1 MDIGIGLPAT
11 IPGTPGTRIVQ
22 WARAAED
29 RGFSTLGVID
39 RLVYGN
45 CEPLVT
51 LGAAAAVTEQIRL
64 MTSILLVPFRGN
76 AALLAKQAATVN
88 HLSGG
93 RLVLGMAIGGYEDD
107 YAASGVPFSG
117 RGRRFDAMLDE
128 MTRIWAG
135 EPRGAA
141 GAIGPQPGVPPA
153 RLVFGGHGERP
164 FARVAARGAG
174 WIAGS
179 RGVDAFREGAR
190 AVRQAWA
197 RHGRDGEPRLMAQ
210 PYFALGPRARAD
222 AESFLLDH
230 YAVEGWD
237 ADKVASLALTD
248 ATAIRDA
255 VAAYEEAGCDELIL
269 FPCNPDPD
277 QVHLLADALRG
288 GRPVGGVNG

>member
-11 IPGTPGTRIVQ
+11 IPGTPGSQIVQ

-29 RGFSTLGVID
+29 RGFATLGVID

-51 LGAAAAVTEQIRL
+51 LGAAAAVTERIRL

-93 RLVLGMAIGGYEDD
+93 RLVLGMAVGGYEDD
-107 YAASGVPFSG
+107 YLASGVPFAG

-135 EPRGAA
+135 EARGAA
-141 GAIGPQPGVPPA
+141 GAIGPRPGVPSD

-164 FARVAARGAG
+164 FARVAARGGG

-179 RGVDAFREGAR
+179 RGVEAFRRGAE
-190 AVRQAWA
+190 AVRRAWA
-197 RHGRDGEPRLMAQ
+197 ERGRDGEPRLMAQ
-210 PYFALGPRARAD
+210 PYFSLGPRARED
-222 AESFLLDH
+222 AEAFLLDH

-237 ADKVASLALTD
+237 AEKVASLALTD
-248 ATAIRDA
+248 AAAVRDA
-255 VAAYEEAGCDELIL
+255 VAAYEQAGCDELIL
-269 FPCNPDPD
+269 FPCSPDLR
-277 QVHLLADALRG
+277 QVHLLADAVL
-288 GRPVGGVNG
+288 